1 MNERR
6 ISRLQEQI
14 KARVAQVISSE
25 MSDPRRGLIT
35 ITKVK
40 LDREMMTCK
49 IYWSVLG
56 DEKERVKNER
66 MLQHA
71 TLFIQREV
79 ARTLHTRTS
88 PRVKF
93 EFDESI
99 AGALRIDDI
108 VRELREEREHRSG
121 TAEDEVGETPAP

>member
-14 KARVAQVISSE
+14 KARVAQIVSTEI
-25 MSDPRRGLIT
+25 SDPRRGLIT

-56 DEKERVKNER
+56 DEKERVLNER
-66 MLQHA
+66 MLEHA
-71 TLFIQREV
+71 SMFVQRQI
-79 ARTLHTRTS
+79 ARTLHTRIS

-93 EFDESI
+93 
-99 AGALRIDDI
+99 AGQRQGLAQ
-108 VRELREEREHRSG
+108 
-121 TAEDEVGETPAP
+121 